1 MAERF
6 VIFDIDGTLFDKSH
20 RKGDVRPTNEQ
31 VLADRPIQEVIEIA
45 RSLQAHPEGTTLV
58 FSTGRSILL
67 REVTRQQLTED
78 GLVVTHLLMRETG
91 WGGMSDTDVKQA
103 NLKHI
108 DIQNVLCVFEDN
120 GACVDMYRDAGLTVF
135 HCKQPT
141 I

>member
-1 MAERF
+1 MAKII
-6 VIFDIDGTLFDKSH
+6 IFDIDGTLFDKSH

-31 VLADRPIQEVIEIA
+31 VLADQPIRDVIEIA
-45 RSLQAHPEGTTLV
+45 QMLQAQPEHVTLV

-67 REVTRQQLTED
+67 REVTRQQLTEH

-91 WGGMSDTDVKQA
+91 WDSMSDADVKQA

-108 DIQNVLCVFEDN
+108 DIQNVLCVFEDK
-120 GACVDMYRDAGLTVF
+120 GSCVDMYRDAGLTVF